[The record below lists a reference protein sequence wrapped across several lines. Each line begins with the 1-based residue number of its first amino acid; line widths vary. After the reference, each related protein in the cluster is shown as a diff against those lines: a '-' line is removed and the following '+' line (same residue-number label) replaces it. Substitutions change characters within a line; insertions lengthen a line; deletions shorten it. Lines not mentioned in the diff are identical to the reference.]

1 VFLLVGY
8 LPSHLVPCAFLQP
21 VEFRD
26 IIDRIHGS
34 VMRPLRDAGLSKL
47 EMLMALS
54 AVDAAVGQLSTPAAT
69 GSSLVTTG
77 LPSHSGAGGGVAALA
92 GKAGAAVAAAPANL
106 HALAWARFMAVI
118 QVAAAALFEQ

>member
-1 VFLLVGY
+1 VFPPVDY
-8 LPSHLVPCAFLQP
+8 LPSHPVPSARLQP

-69 GSSLVTTG
+69 GSSFVATG
-77 LPSHSGAGGGVAALA
+77 LPSHSGAGGVVAALA
-92 GKAGAAVAAAPANL
+92 SKAGVTAAPANL